1 MLLYVHLGWPT
12 WRQSRADDRKGQGRW
27 RTSRRAPSGRAGR
40 SSGSGSPGRI
50 RSSTCRRAWARPT
63 SSRASWPPSAPARS
77 SRSTARASTRA
88 RIWPRRQPA
97 RAIGALRGWSFAAAR
112 GRLDEA
118 GERAHDPALQ
128 QRVALFKALTRLLSA
143 LIYTPLDE
151 KPRGGLGDLDGVLAG
166 LDRLTAEERLHYRDE
181 ADRLLN
187 LRETAAGGDPF
198 LAAAWTLIRVRL
210 ALAAGQDEAAIVWLL
225 HLAARHAPAATAAPG
240 GAEGYLG
247 TLLGR
252 ARAHLLARIGVADP
266 AGPEDG
272 AAPAKNGAPHPRE
285 LSNALV
291 AHLSDAF
298 GRDLARGTELFA
310 LNEYVAADG

>member
-1 MLLYVHLGWPT
+1 MTARERGRVEDIAARAERARRQIERRRFAGEDPVVDLSPRLGK
-12 WRQSRADDRKGQGRW
+12 ADIVARVL
-27 RTSRRAPSGRAGR
+27 AAERAGALLALDGAR
-40 SSGSGSPGRI
+40 FNPREDLAEVAL
-50 RSSTCRRAWARPT
+50 RA
-63 SSRASWPPSAPARS
+63 
-77 SRSTARASTRA
+77 
-88 RIWPRRQPA
+88 
-97 RAIGALRGWSFAAAR
+97 AIGALRGWSFAAAR

-143 LIYTPLDE
+143 LIYTPLEE
-151 KPRGGLGDLDGVLAG
+151 KPRGGLGDLDGVIAG

-198 LAAAWTLIRVRL
+198 LAAAWTLIRARL

-225 HLAARHAPAATAAPG
+225 HLAARHVPAATAPPG

-272 AAPAKNGAPHPRE
+272 TALAKNGAPHPRE